1 MQVRELL
8 PGMVFAPALPEMTS
22 MIFITQSRHP
32 LWPGLQL
39 VVWRDVETDKVV
51 FDALSAEQVL
61 DGKVHEADRETQMAW
76 LRRGVL
82 GREAAEDM
90 MAAVRQAVSG
100 VTAQMGFGD
109 LRARVPHVGLGQAT
123 QFAMAEERWQAIK
136 KATGE
141 ND

>member
-1 MQVRELL
+1 MKVRELR
-8 PGMVFAPALPEMTS
+8 PGMVFAPAVPEMTS

-51 FDALSAEQVL
+51 FDALHTEQVL
-61 DGKVHEADRETQMAW
+61 EGRFHEDDRETQMAW

-90 MAAVRQAVSG
+90 MAAVRNATRNV
-100 VTAQMGFGD
+100 AQGMGFSLPRPD
-109 LRARVPHVGLGQAT
+109 RVPESMRGIPGIKHT
-123 QFAMAEERWQAIK
+123 QFPYKEW
-136 KATGE
+136 E
-141 ND
+141 NGS